1 MVASS
6 HPTWSVMMPE
16 SSVEEDHALVQAFG
30 QGDETAF
37 PRLVLKYRRQVYGLA
52 YRFTRNHEEA
62 DDLAQETF
70 LRAYTHLSSFRG
82 ESSFKTWLFR
92 IVTNLSINL
101 SQSSRLAK
109 DSGEEPEEHHAQAEA
124 SALED
129 LLAQARSA
137 ALQRAIA
144 TLPPK
149 QKETLLLKTYQ
160 DLTCEQVAEIM
171 KCSVGTVKANLF
183 NALKKLK
190 QALVSG
196 GTHEK
201 TQR

>member
-1 MVASS
+1 
-6 HPTWSVMMPE
+6 MMPE
-16 SSVEEDHALVQAFG
+16 SSMEEDHALIQAFG

-37 PRLVLKYRRQVYGLA
+37 PRLVQKYRRQIYGLA
-52 YRFTRNHEEA
+52 FRFTHNHEEA

-101 SQSSRLAK
+101 SQSSRMAK
-109 DSGEEPEEHHAQAEA
+109 DTGEEPEEHHVQAEA

-129 LLAQARSA
+129 LLAQDRSV

-160 DLTCEQVAEIM
+160 DLTCEQVAQVM

-190 QALVSG
+190 QALAPG

-201 TQR
+201 AHH